1 MCFLSEQPIQGM
13 MEEGFSSG
21 VMSVAESRTMARKK
35 ADNSNTTGKDAPA
48 QAIILVY
55 KADPQTAAS
64 IKEWLSGLADHV
76 GAPVTVTVDMALKA
90 FAEAHRYKPMP
101 RRRVR

>member
-1 MCFLSEQPIQGM
+1 
-13 MEEGFSSG
+13 
-21 VMSVAESRTMARKK
+21 MARKK
-35 ADNSNTTGKDAPA
+35 AESSKDRGKNGPS
-48 QAIILVY
+48 QGTILVY
-55 KADPQTAAS
+55 KADIQTATA

-90 FAEAHRYKPMP
+90 FAEAHGYKPMP

>member
-1 MCFLSEQPIQGM
+1 
-13 MEEGFSSG
+13 
-21 VMSVAESRTMARKK
+21 MARKK
-35 ADNSNTTGKDAPA
+35 ATTSKSTGKNPPS

-55 KADPQTAAS
+55 KSDPQTATA
-64 IKEWLSGLADHV
+64 IKEWLDGLADHV

-90 FAEAHRYKPMP
+90 FAEAQGYKPMP